1 MSLMLFYRFFTERE
15 KMEAELTVE
24 DKQELLQE
32 FVIAKLAES
41 VSKSG
46 KLTEKIKEIED
57 NQKTMQAALEAKA
70 KEWDE

>member
-1 MSLMLFYRFFTERE
+1 MLFYRFFTERE